1 MVMKTLC
8 LLCIM
13 LPKMNTYR
21 SDSDETKYIY
31 FLINSNKLPEKYN
44 RFWDKFSN
52 IIKRGFDGEPVY
64 NDEYLKMKIKSYEG
78 KLDTNFD
85 NEKKLLPSSVFR
97 KM

>member
-1 MVMKTLC
+1 MPFVHNASKN
-8 LLCIM
+8 
-13 LPKMNTYR
+13 NTYR
-21 SDSDETKYIY
+21 SDSDQTKYIY

-44 RFWDKFSN
+44 GFWDKFSN